1 MRIEEARRP
10 HVRFETRAEHY
21 VDAEGHSQYKNVY
34 FAAVTPAGGNGK
46 DQLDVNAEDWLKGLQ
61 EKARNRGGIDS
72 DLYMSWHAH
81 FSHMFD
87 LYKQGQEMA
96 VDGTPLRAC
105 LAFGPAQIA
114 AAENVK
120 IFSLEALAQAS
131 ETEIAAIGMG
141 GRDMKTKAE
150 KMLQN
155 LADSRVAE
163 ENAALR
169 LQLSDQ
175 GTMITEL
182 RKQIENLTFMVES
195 QRRGSAEPPHEMEL
209 SRRGPGRPPKA
220 A

>member
-1 MRIEEARRP
+1 MKKTALLAFLCLAALVP
-10 HVRFETRAEHY
+10 SAPVRAAFVLLPDGEKGL
-21 VDAEGHSQYKNVY
+21 DK
-34 FAAVTPAGGNGK
+34 AVTEA
-46 DQLDVNAEDWLKGLQ
+46 
-61 EKARNRGGIDS
+61 
-72 DLYMSWHAH
+72 Y
-81 FSHMFD
+81 D

-182 RKQIENLTFMVES
+182 RKQIENLTFLVES
-195 QRRGSAEPPHEMEL
+195 QRRGSAEPQREMEE
-209 SRRGPGRPPKA
+209 SRRGPGRPPKSA
-220 A
+220 